1 MDGRGRGDLLMIEMN
16 RELITLLQEF
26 QKEFGDIVSLRE
38 LPASVTTEEL
48 VEVIKSSI
56 ENRDNIVVKKFGFK
70 KMDDSPNIII

>member
-1 MDGRGRGDLLMIEMN
+1 MIEMN